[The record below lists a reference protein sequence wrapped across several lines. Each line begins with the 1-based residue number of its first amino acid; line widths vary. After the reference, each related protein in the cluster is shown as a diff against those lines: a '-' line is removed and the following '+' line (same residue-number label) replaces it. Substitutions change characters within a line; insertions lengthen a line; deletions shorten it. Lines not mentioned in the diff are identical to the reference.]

1 MYNVHIDYNDGSL
14 LFMSSDVEKNVLNVL
29 NVMIKHKII
38 TRCTFPT

>member
-14 LFMSSDVEKNVLNVL
+14 LFMSSDVAKNVL
-29 NVMIKHKII
+29 NVMIKLKII